1 MNETIK
7 KLSVKFSDSQDFTRF
22 VAEYQSLQEEI
33 LQLQKEPMT
42 LIQYFRWR
50 RRILPFLGKNE
61 TKGRH
66 FLFDLAFV
74 EALVCSQNP
83 ADRNV
88 AIRVIINI
96 IDNEF
101 SHRIQEIGEV
111 SNEGCSK
118 A

>member
-1 MNETIK
+1 MKRVRLTNDRNDLTEIIT
-7 KLSVKFSDSQDFTRF
+7 Q
-22 VAEYQSLQEEI
+22 YQELQEEI

-101 SHRIQEIGEV
+101 SHRIQEIGEG
-111 SNEGCSK
+111 SNENNR
-118 A
+118 

>member
-1 MNETIK
+1 MKRVRLTNDRNDLTEIIT
-7 KLSVKFSDSQDFTRF
+7 Q
-22 VAEYQSLQEEI
+22 YQELQEEI
-33 LQLQKEPMT
+33 LRLQKEPMT

-74 EALVCSQNP
+74 EALVCSQKA

-101 SHRIQEIGEV
+101 SHRIQEIGEG
-111 SNEGCSK
+111 SNENNR
-118 A
+118 